1 MEERTIDLGSI
12 YKYAFDQFRKYASF
26 IIGITVTYVVLAVVP
41 RVYFYL
47 SMPAEATSE
56 TQFLSLFLTL
66 VQVYLGLGFTR
77 IMLLLTDDLHTEI
90 TDLFNGLRMFISY
103 FVATF
108 LYGIAVGLGLLLLVV
123 PGIFVAIRLQFYPYY
138 IIELGDNAFTALYRS
153 YTDTENLTLELF
165 LFGITVVAAN
175 LAGALFLGIG
185 VIFTYPLT
193 TLASVVIYKGLLE
206 GASHLPTRKYI
217 PGNQEARNKQDL

>member
-12 YKYAFDQFRKYASF
+12 YKYAFGQFKKYASF
-26 IIGITVTYVVLAVVP
+26 IIGITVTYTVLAVVP

-47 SMPAEATSE
+47 TLPAEPTSDS
-56 TQFLSLFLTL
+56 QFLSLALTM

-77 IMLLLTDDLHTEI
+77 IMLLLTDDHHTEI
-90 TDLFNGLRMFISY
+90 SDLFNGFRMFISY

-108 LYGIAVGLGLLLLVV
+108 LYGIAVAIGLILLVL

-138 IIELGDNAFTALYRS
+138 IIEQGDNGFTALYKS

-165 LFGITVVAAN
+165 LFGVTVLAAN
-175 LAGALFLGIG
+175 IAGALLFGVG

-193 TLASVVIYKGLLE
+193 TLAAVVIYKGLLAN
-206 GASHLPTRKYI
+206 ASHLPTGPYRLKSK
-217 PGNQEARNKQDL
+217 GTS